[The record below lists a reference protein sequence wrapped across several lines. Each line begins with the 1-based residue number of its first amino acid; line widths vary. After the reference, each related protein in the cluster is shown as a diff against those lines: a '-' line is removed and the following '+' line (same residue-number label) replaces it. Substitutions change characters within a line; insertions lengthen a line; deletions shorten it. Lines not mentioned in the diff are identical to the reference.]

1 MSQYP
6 YQVKETETD
15 KIHEVFFHNT
25 VEDASTAEMFI
36 CIEETKAIDM
46 GMTVIETTQKEVI
59 TGCTGSEY
67 LITEPRTFAF
77 VSISGDDRFTKFT
90 MRGGEGGRD
99 VFDMDGNKLN

>member
-15 KIHEVFFHNT
+15 KIHEVYFHNT
-25 VEDASTAEMFI
+25 ATDASTAEMFI
-36 CIEETKAIDM
+36 CIEESKAISM
-46 GMTVIETTQKEVI
+46 EMTVVETQVKEVI

-67 LITEPRTFAF
+67 LITEPRTFAW
-77 VSISGDDRFTKFT
+77 VSISDDDRSTVFTT
-90 MRGGEGGRD
+90 RGGEGGRD